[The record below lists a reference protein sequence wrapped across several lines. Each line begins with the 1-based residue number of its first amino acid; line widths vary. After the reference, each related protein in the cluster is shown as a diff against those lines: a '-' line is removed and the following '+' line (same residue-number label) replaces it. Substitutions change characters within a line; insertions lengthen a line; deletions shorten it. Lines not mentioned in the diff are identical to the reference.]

1 MKIKKTKQPIIHLRL
16 LKPNRSGRTQSDRK
30 TVLVLDSQ
38 KNLKKLGSPA
48 DLNVPQE
55 LVPYLNRRIRDAGS
69 LRLLLN
75 QCIYKKPYL
84 LAVPK
89 QTRKDKIGYQKQ
101 KLELKRFPFRPFED
115 DWIELRRLA
124 FLHRVSMCRMFV
136 KLLEA
141 EFVPPNSNRLRLPEF
156 VREKIPSPAIPLIT
170 TDKDFQPEHL
180 NIFEEGEFIQIAS

>member
-55 LVPYLNRRIRDAGS
+55 LVPYLNRRTREQCVSGS
-69 LRLLLN
+69 KAN
-75 QCIYKKPYL
+75 S
-84 LAVPK
+84 
-89 QTRKDKIGYQKQ
+89 KDKIGYQKQ

-170 TDKDFQPEHL
+170 TDKDIQPEHL